1 MLDKLVVM
9 LDSRAYNSFADSLAN
24 KGLVCKGS
32 CFNRGRCEC
41 YVFSCRC
48 LPGCLCLWFAIQKSL
63 PGSKQRRGEH
73 VFLDCST
80 PRLISNHIVSSGTK
94 KSYIVRAMLPSILP
108 PSYKGTTIRYLYYIR
123 STLSAKW
130 LILDN
135 GHTHW
140 KSIKDPTEVVCH

>member
-1 MLDKLVVM
+1 MSSMFYGITFHDGSWNVM
-9 LDSRAYNSFADSLAN
+9 
-24 KGLVCKGS
+24 S
-32 CFNRGRCEC
+32 CCGRRIMEC
-41 YVFSCRC
+41 
-48 LPGCLCLWFAIQKSL
+48 
-63 PGSKQRRGEH
+63 EH

-108 PSYKGTTIRYLYYIR
+108 PSYKGTTIRYLYYIK
-123 STLSAKW
+123 STLSARW